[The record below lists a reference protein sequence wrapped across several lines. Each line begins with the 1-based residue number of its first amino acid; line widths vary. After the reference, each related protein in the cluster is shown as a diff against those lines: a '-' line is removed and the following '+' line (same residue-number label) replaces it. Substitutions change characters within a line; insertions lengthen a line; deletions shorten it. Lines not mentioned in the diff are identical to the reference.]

1 MQAAKPQLRSRRTN
15 ANTHRFNHVT
25 CPARSAARGGLANR
39 EQALSTPCGGEQWAV
54 MTSDGNRLSYLV
66 TGITDRNS
74 LATAVAHRLAS
85 DGHRLVCTGLGL
97 TPHHEGVS
105 EKARAF
111 LEATYRSFETT
122 IADLFGAQAIAL
134 PLDVTLD
141 DSLEEVAR
149 RLREDDIQLAGL
161 FHSIAMDKTI
171 RAGAVAPLLEVTR
184 DEFMQ
189 AMNVSAYSLIALTRA
204 LLKHEVLAPR
214 SSIVAVSYR
223 GAELVMRHPYKNVGV
238 AKAALERIIKELA
251 HELGPAH
258 QIRVNGVRFSPYT
271 GSKAGG
277 AIPGL
282 LEAEQLCDEL
292 SPLGNAK
299 PEDLAA
305 EVAYLLA
312 PETRITGDVRN
323 VDGGYHIRG

>member
-1 MQAAKPQLRSRRTN
+1 M
-15 ANTHRFNHVT
+15 NTE
-25 CPARSAARGGLANR
+25 PK
-39 EQALSTPCGGEQWAV
+39 
-54 MTSDGNRLSYLV
+54 RLTYLI
-66 TGITDRNS
+66 TGINDDRS
-74 LATAVAHRLAS
+74 LATAVAHRLAAE
-85 DGHRLVCTGLGL
+85 GHELVCTGLGL
-97 TPHHEGVS
+97 TPHHEGLSERARSYLEKTYGSFEQTVS
-105 EKARAF
+105 ELFGDKAR
-111 LEATYRSFETT
+111 SV
-122 IADLFGAQAIAL
+122 

-141 DSLEEVAR
+141 ASIEQVAR
-149 RLREDDIQLAGL
+149 ELRDSGTQLAGL

-171 RAGAVAPLLEVTR
+171 RSGAVAPLLEVTR
-184 DEFMQ
+184 EEFMQ

-204 LLKHEVLAPR
+204 LLDHDVLAPR

-238 AKAALERIIKELA
+238 AKAALERMIRELA
-251 HELGPAH
+251 HELGPSH
-258 QIRVNGVRFSPYT
+258 GIRVNGVRFSPYT

-282 LEAEQLCDEL
+282 LEAERLCDEL
-292 SPLGNAK
+292 SPLGNAR
-299 PEDLAA
+299 PADLAA